1 MFSLLRP
8 FVLGICIL
16 FFNTLVLGTING
28 IFDPIIDG
36 TSAMLKDEKFNIREY
51 QKSRDKLKSAA
62 ELQNILKG
70 GIFVDNKIMD
80 DEIGSFGWNDEDY
93 ASLQDMY
100 ATLSNLS
107 VEGLIQMAI
116 REVVQFLF
124 QAASLVVDT
133 IRTFFLVVLS
143 ILGPLAFAL
152 SVFDGFQNTLVQ

>member
-1 MFSLLRP
+1 
-8 FVLGICIL
+8 
-16 FFNTLVLGTING
+16 
-28 IFDPIIDG
+28 
-36 TSAMLKDEKFNIREY
+36 MLKDEKFNIREY